1 MRRATPRCTQ
11 ARHGLSIRYN
21 EDLDPNEGPGF
32 GCFVTQ
38 AILFAII
45 LLLIPVG
52 LFTFGWPMWVLVAL
66 LVVAMILLFFVSMT
80 SVFLLRVFFADRRR
94 GRGRQTGVAK
104 APTRVISTDEEE
116 PMTDGRSSDAADGDV
131 FQRAQGPRR
140 ALQARHAPRVP
151 DRGGF
156 PKEMRTSSASTASAS
171 SAGST

>member
-1 MRRATPRCTQ
+1 
-11 ARHGLSIRYN
+11 LSIRYN

-38 AILFAII
+38 AILFAVI

-52 LFTFGWPMWVLVAL
+52 LFTFGWPVWALVTL

-104 APTRVISTDEEE
+104 QQTRVISTSPPDRTVPEEE
-116 PMTDGRSSDAADGDV
+116 QDD
-131 FQRAQGPRR
+131 
-140 ALQARHAPRVP
+140 
-151 DRGGF
+151 DR
-156 PKEMRTSSASTASAS
+156 
-171 SAGST
+171 

>member
-1 MRRATPRCTQ
+1 MRRATPPCVQ

-38 AILFAII
+38 AILFAVI

-52 LFTFGWPMWVLVAL
+52 LFTFGWPVWLLVAL

-94 GRGRQTGVAK
+94 QRGRQVGVARAK
-104 APTRVISTDEEE
+104 PTRVITTDTPEAAPTEEE
-116 PMTDGRSSDAADGDV
+116 ANGD
-131 FQRAQGPRR
+131 R
-140 ALQARHAPRVP
+140 
-151 DRGGF
+151 
-156 PKEMRTSSASTASAS
+156 
-171 SAGST
+171 